1 MGAIMGFMIFVGIL
15 SAIAVAEWIIEQI
28 QNRK

>member
-1 MGAIMGFMIFVGIL
+1 MGAIMGFMVFIGIL
-15 SAIAVAEWIIEQI
+15 SAVAVVEWVIEQI

>member
-1 MGAIMGFMIFVGIL
+1 MGAIMGFMVFVGGL
-15 SAIAVAEWIIEQI
+15 SVAAVVEWIIEQI

>member
-1 MGAIMGFMIFVGIL
+1 MGAIMGFVVFVGGL
-15 SAIAVAEWIIEQI
+15 SAVAVIEWIIEQI

>member
-1 MGAIMGFMIFVGIL
+1 MGAIMGFMVFVGIL
-15 SAIAVAEWIIEQI
+15 SAIAVVEWIIEQI

>member
-1 MGAIMGFMIFVGIL
+1 MGAIMGFMVFVGIL
-15 SAIAVAEWIIEQI
+15 SAVAIVEWIIEQI

>member
-1 MGAIMGFMIFVGIL
+1 MGAIMGFMVFVGGL
-15 SAIAVAEWIIEQI
+15 SVVAVVEWIIEQI

>member
-1 MGAIMGFMIFVGIL
+1 MGAIMGFMVFIGIL
-15 SAIAVAEWIIEQI
+15 SAVAVVEWIIEQI